1 MKYLL
6 ENQETERLKFSLVS
20 IDDFNLWIDFFKQK
34 DVARFLAMEKIPT
47 PLERCEHWF
56 DRVKHRYKNDLGGM
70 NALVDKVNNE
80 MVGQCGL
87 LIQEVDG
94 LTELEIGYSILP
106 PYWNK
111 GFATEAAKKCRD
123 YAFENN
129 FADSIIS
136 IIHVENINS
145 EKVAINNGM
154 VKTKTTQFKE
164 MPVNIFRINKTDWE
178 QISIN
183 E

>member
-6 ENQETERLKFSLVS
+6 ENQKTERLKFRQVS
-20 IDDFNLWIDFFKQK
+20 SNDFDLWIDFFKQK
-34 DVARFLAMEKIPT
+34 DVVRFLAMEKIPT

-56 DRVKHRYKNDLGGM
+56 DRLKHRYENDLGGM
-70 NALVDKVNNE
+70 NALDDKTTNE

-94 LTELEIGYSILP
+94 LTEMEIGYSILP
-106 PYWNK
+106 NFWNR

-136 IIHVENINS
+136 IIHIENINS
-145 EKVAINNGM
+145 QKVAINNGM
-154 VKTKTTQFKE
+154 VKTKSTQFKE
-164 MPVNIFRINKTDWE
+164 MPVNIFRINKIDWE
-178 QISIN
+178 KLSIN

>member
-6 ENQETERLKFSLVS
+6 ENQETERLKFRLVS
-20 IDDFNLWIDFFKQK
+20 SDDFDLWMDFFKQK
-34 DVARFLAMEKIPT
+34 DVARFLAMDKIPT
-47 PLERCEHWF
+47 PLEKCEHWF
-56 DRVKHRYKNDLGGM
+56 NRVNHRYENELGGM
-70 NALVDKVNNE
+70 NALIDKSGNE
-80 MVGQCGL
+80 MLGQCGL

-106 PYWNK
+106 KYWNK
-111 GFATEAAKKCRD
+111 GYATEAAKKCRD

-129 FADSIIS
+129 FANSIIS

-154 VKTKTTQFKE
+154 LKTKTTLFKE
-164 MPVNIFRINKTDWE
+164 MPVNIFRINREDWLK
-178 QISIN
+178 IRKP
-183 E
+183 

>member
-1 MKYLL
+1 MQAK
-6 ENQETERLKFSLVS
+6 
-20 IDDFNLWIDFFKQK
+20 
-34 DVARFLAMEKIPT
+34 
-47 PLERCEHWF
+47 PL
-56 DRVKHRYKNDLGGM
+56 
-70 NALVDKVNNE
+70 
-80 MVGQCGL
+80 
-87 LIQEVDG
+87 
-94 LTELEIGYSILP
+94 
-106 PYWNK
+106 
-111 GFATEAAKKCRD
+111 KKCRD